1 MHLFDM
7 ISMEPLPFDL
17 DKYFNRPP
25 GATEIDLALLVP
37 FQPPTAKIQ
46 KAWKLMSLAGEGK
59 HPKRDPISILRID
72 EDTFRILKGNAT
84 YAVAKSSN
92 WPRILAIEFNSKVE
106 FLAWSRTKPDDT
118 HSL

>member
-1 MHLFDM
+1 M

-37 FQPPTAKIQ
+37 SQPPAAKIQ
-46 KAWKLMSLAGEGK
+46 EAWELMRLAGEEK
-59 HPKRDPISILRID
+59 YPKRGPISILRID
-72 EDTFRILKGNAT
+72 EHTFRILDGNAT

-92 WPRILAIEFNSKVE
+92 WPRILAIEFNSEVE
-106 FLAWSRTKPDDT
+106 FLAWSRTKLDGT